1 MLFIVID
8 VVIFQTEARTT
19 KKSKNQMKEK
29 SFQLKRNK
37 NPFHSSVIDMRIM
50 CDEGS

>member
-8 VVIFQTEARTT
+8 VVIFQTETR
-19 KKSKNQMKEK
+19 KKSKPNERKP
-29 SFQLKRNK
+29 FQLKRNK
-37 NPFHSSVIDMRIM
+37 NPFHSTVIDMRIM